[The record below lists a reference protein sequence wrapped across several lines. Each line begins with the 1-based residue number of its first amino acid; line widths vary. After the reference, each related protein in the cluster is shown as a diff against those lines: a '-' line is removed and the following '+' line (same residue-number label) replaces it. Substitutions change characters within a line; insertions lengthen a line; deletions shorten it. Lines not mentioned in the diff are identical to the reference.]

1 MRCFPGLR
9 ERAGSAHTSGPAFL
23 NIVFQVVSGIVES
36 AAQGGIAR
44 GSDEREECA
53 ERKAQ
58 EGAAT
63 DSCAVGEDISEFH
76 GAAGREVLAGFE
88 KNSEDE
94 HR

>member
-1 MRCFPGLR
+1 M
-9 ERAGSAHTSGPAFL
+9 
-23 NIVFQVVSGIVES
+23 
-36 AAQGGIAR
+36 R